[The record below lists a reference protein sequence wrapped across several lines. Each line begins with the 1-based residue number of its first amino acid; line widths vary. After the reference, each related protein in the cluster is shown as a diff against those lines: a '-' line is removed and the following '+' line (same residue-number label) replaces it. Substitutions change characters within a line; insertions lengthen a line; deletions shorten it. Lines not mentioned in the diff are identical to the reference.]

1 MEVSEPM
8 PLIRF
13 TIWSNEYDTWK
24 TKLGIYF
31 IFLDGDLEYIGE
43 CTKGKDCLAGRV
55 WYHCDTNPLIRRH
68 IVERN
73 YTVSF
78 YAMTDPIAIKSLEDK
93 LIKCDPVP
101 YANRTL
107 FQSQSSSTGPAT
119 AS

>member
-1 MEVSEPM
+1 LEVSEPI

-13 TIWSNEYDTWK
+13 TIWSPEYYTWK

-31 IFLDGDLEYIGE
+31 IFLDGSLEYIGE
-43 CTKGKDCLAGRV
+43 CTKGDDLLAGRI
-55 WYHCDTNPLIRRH
+55 WYHCDTCPLMRRH

-73 YTVSF
+73 YAVSF
-78 YAMTDPIAIKSLEDK
+78 YVMTDRPAIKSLEDK

-107 FQSQSSSTGPAT
+107 FKSQLPPANP
-119 AS
+119 S